1 MVGEE
6 GMKIAKNM
14 SSLLKSAVNN
24 DSLILSINGTDIK
37 PDKQSLNISGPKR
50 FCSRGQVY
58 KDGYCCKSES
68 LLATIITDLS
78 MRKIK

>member
-14 SSLLKSAVNN
+14 SSVLKSAVNN
-24 DSLILSINGTDIK
+24 DSLVLSINGTDIK
-37 PDKQSLNISGPKR
+37 PDKQSLNISEPKCV
-50 FCSRGQVY
+50 CSRGQVY

-68 LLATIITDLS
+68 LLLTIITDLS
-78 MRKIK
+78 ILN